1 MTEPA
6 LFFGDLAAEAK
17 PVARGIHSQTLYD
30 GPDLRL
36 VLFAF
41 APGEELSE
49 HTAARPAVVHVLDGE
64 GDAVVGDDA
73 RPLPFRAAGLLTPGE
88 TVGITA
94 GARGVKLLLLAGKP
108 IGEPVV
114 QYGPFVMNTVREIE
128 RAIVDYQSGRL
139 AVAS

>member
-1 MTEPA
+1 MAEPA
-6 LFFGDLAAEAK
+6 LYFADLAAEAP

-64 GDAVVGDDA
+64 GDAVVGGAPHPLAPGTWFRMPA
-73 RPLPFRAAGLLTPGE
+73 RMAHSIRARTPLRMALY
-88 TVGITA
+88 
-94 GARGVKLLLLAGKP
+94 LLAGE
-108 IGEPVV
+108 G
-114 QYGPFVMNTVREIE
+114 
-128 RAIVDYQSGRL
+128 
-139 AVAS
+139 